1 VDAYNGLDQ
10 EDTYVIEV
18 RKLGPKYTYYVRFD
32 DGARPYTPS
41 TGFFDSEEDAFQAA
55 LKKATQLRP
64 KRG

>member
-1 VDAYNGLDQ
+1 M
-10 EDTYVIEV
+10 IEV

-41 TGFFDSEEDAFQAA
+41 TGFFDSEEDAIQAA